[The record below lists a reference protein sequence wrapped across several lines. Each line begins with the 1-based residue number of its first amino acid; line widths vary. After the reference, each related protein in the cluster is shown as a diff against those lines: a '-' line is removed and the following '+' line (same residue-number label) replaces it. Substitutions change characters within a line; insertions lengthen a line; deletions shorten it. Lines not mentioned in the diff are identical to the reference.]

1 MRKLIDYRIAG
12 LVLAVAGAFST
23 QACDKANDALGGNEL
38 LKQCGLVCPEKGI
51 IDGNA
56 SISGIQGIDAF
67 FGSVVNFNAKA
78 NLVSENILGEIA
90 KINLSLGLAADAPA
104 ADIKAAMI
112 AKFHLDAKAG
122 IKIAYTPAKC
132 AVSAKATI
140 EATAKCDA
148 TVDPGK
154 AEVTCSGSCEADA
167 SVKAE
172 CDASATVKCTGTA
185 PMFDCSGECKG
196 SCELDAAASCSGTC
210 KGTCDGNCSAK
221 DAMGQCTGS
230 CDGMCTGT
238 CEMAASASC
247 SGKCKGE
254 CTYTPPKGAMC
265 EAGAT
270 VKCEAAA
277 KGSVKCEGKCD
288 GTVEPPM
295 ASAEC
300 QASAKADAS
309 VNVEC
314 TPPSLDLAY
323 QFDAKLSASAQADAQ
338 ANFEAFLVGFK
349 GSFSAIVADLA
360 QAKVVGQAGI
370 DIGASAEGA
379 VTDAVKAIDITASLK
394 VSVGVG
400 CAITELGNVA
410 GALKDSGDKLKASGT
425 AAASLTAAFGG

>member
-12 LVLAVAGAFST
+12 LVLAVAGGFST
-23 QACDKANDALGGNEL
+23 QACDKAADALGGDEL
-38 LKQCGLVCPEKGI
+38 LKQCGLTCPEKGI

-78 NLVSENILGEIA
+78 NLVADNINAEIA
-90 KINLSLGLAADAPA
+90 KINVSLGLAADAPA
-104 ADIKAAMI
+104 ADIKAAII
-112 AKFHLDAKAG
+112 AKFSLDAKAG
-122 IKIAYTPAKC
+122 LKIAYTPAKC
-132 AVSAKATI
+132 AVSAHATI

-148 TVDPGK
+148 TIDPGK
-154 AEVTCSGSCEADA
+154 AEVTCSGSCEAEA
-167 SVKAE
+167 SVDAK
-172 CDASATVKCTGTA
+172 CDASATAKCTGTA
-185 PMFDCSGECKG
+185 PKLACAGECKG
-196 SCELDAAASCSGTC
+196 ACQLDAAATCSGTC
-210 KGTCDGNCSAK
+210 KGTCSGTCSVT
-221 DAMGQCTGS
+221 DAMGQCQGS

-238 CEMAASASC
+238 CELQAAAECKGS
-247 SGKCKGE
+247 CKGE
-254 CTYTPPKGAMC
+254 CTYTPPDGKC

-270 VKCEAAA
+270 LKCEAMA
-277 KGSVKCEGKCD
+277 KGSVMCTGKCE
-288 GTVEPPM
+288 GTVEPPK

-300 QASAKADAS
+300 EASAKADAS

-314 TPPSLDLAY
+314 TPPSLDLSY
-323 QFDAKLSASAQADAQ
+323 QFDAKLSAAAQADAQ

-360 QAKVVGQAGI
+360 QAKVVGQAGV
-370 DIGASAEGA
+370 DIGASAKGA

-410 GALKDSGDKLKASGT
+410 GALADSGDKLKASGT
-425 AAASLTAAFGG
+425 AAATLTGSFAP

>member
-23 QACDKANDALGGNEL
+23 QACDKANDALGSSEL
-38 LKQCGLVCPEKGI
+38 LKECGLTCPDKGI
-51 IDGNA
+51 AQGNA
-56 SISGIQGIDAF
+56 SISGIQGVDAF

-78 NLVSENILGEIA
+78 SLVSENITSEIA
-90 KINLSLGLAADAPA
+90 KINASLGLAADAPA
-104 ADIKAAMI
+104 ADIKAAII

-122 IKIAYTPAKC
+122 LKIAYTPAKC

-148 TVDPGK
+148 TVTPGK
-154 AEVTCSGSCEADA
+154 AEVTCSGSCEAEA
-167 SVKAE
+167 SVDAK
-172 CDASATVKCTGTA
+172 CDASATAKCTGTA
-185 PMFDCSGECKG
+185 PMLACEGECKG

-210 KGTCDGNCSAK
+210 KGTCSGTCSAT
-221 DAMGQCTGS
+221 DAMGQCAGS

-238 CEMAASASC
+238 CEMAASAEC
-247 SGKCKGE
+247 KGKCKGE
-254 CTYTPPKGAMC
+254 CTYTPPDGKC

-270 VKCEAAA
+270 LKCEAKA
-277 KGSVKCEGKCD
+277 KGSVMCNGKCD

-323 QFDAKLSASAQADAQ
+323 QFDAKLSASAKADAQ

-360 QAKVVGQAGI
+360 QSKVVLQAGA
-370 DIGASAEGA
+370 DIGASAKGA
-379 VTDAVKAIDITASLK
+379 VMDAVGAIDVTASLK
-394 VSVGVG
+394 VSVGVS
-400 CAITELGNVA
+400 CAITELSNVA
-410 GALKDSGDKLKASGT
+410 DALKESSDKLVASGK
-425 AAASLTAAFGG
+425 AAGELTASFGS

>member
-90 KINLSLGLAADAPA
+90 KINASLGLKADAPA

-154 AEVTCSGSCEADA
+154 AEVSCSGSCEADA
-167 SVKAE
+167 SVDAT

-185 PMFDCSGECKG
+185 PKLACAGECKG
-196 SCELDAAASCSGTC
+196 SCELDAAAACSGTC
-210 KGTCDGNCSAK
+210 KGTCSGTCSAT
-221 DAMGQCTGS
+221 DAMGQCAGS

-238 CEMAASASC
+238 CEMSAAAECKGS
-247 SGKCKGE
+247 CKGE
-254 CTYTPPKGAMC
+254 CTYTPPDGKC

-270 VKCEAAA
+270 LKCEAKA
-277 KGSVKCEGKCD
+277 KGSVMCQGKCD
-288 GTVEPPM
+288 GEVTPPK

-300 QASAKADAS
+300 EASAKADAS

-323 QFDAKLSASAQADAQ
+323 QFDAKLTAAAQADAQ

-360 QAKVVGQAGI
+360 QAKVVGQAGL

-379 VTDAVKAIDITASLK
+379 VTDAVKAIDVTASLK

-410 GALKDSGDKLKASGT
+410 GALQESGDKLKASGT
-425 AAASLTAAFGG
+425 AAASLTAAFSG